1 MKQGG
6 DLIVPFFL
14 PKRNGFKLEC
24 LIQLFYN
31 YGKEV
36 RKMEK
41 QILEILLDL
50 RGEMKEVRTDMK
62 EFRSELKTTQA
73 DIRSIRSDLK
83 ETQADVRNIR
93 SDLKTTQADVK
104 DIKETVN
111 RIEISQTEDV
121 IAMLKVTKQHTES
134 EFHYL
139 NTRLTDIDKRVF
151 NLENRVER

>member
-1 MKQGG
+1 
-6 DLIVPFFL
+6 
-14 PKRNGFKLEC
+14 
-24 LIQLFYN
+24 
-31 YGKEV
+31 
-36 RKMEK
+36 MEK

-62 EFRSELKTTQA
+62 EFRSELKT
-73 DIRSIRSDLK
+73 
-83 ETQADVRNIR
+83 TQADVRNIR

-121 IAMLKVTKQHTES
+121 IAVLKVTKQHTES

>member
-1 MKQGG
+1 MS
-6 DLIVPFFL
+6 
-14 PKRNGFKLEC
+14 
-24 LIQLFYN
+24 YN
-31 YGKEV
+31 KGKEV

-62 EFRSELKTTQA
+62 EFRRDLKTTQA
-73 DIRSIRSDLK
+73 DVRSIRSDLK
-83 ETQADVRNIR
+83 ETQADVRSIHSDLKETKVDVCSIR

-104 DIKETVN
+104 DIKGTVN
-111 RIEISQTEDV
+111 RIETSQTEDV
-121 IAMLKVTKQHTES
+121 IAMSKGTKQHTES